1 MERYRM
7 ELTARSI
14 KDTLNEI
21 DEKYGEFI
29 NKTIDDIYNEI
40 LKAFLPD
47 SIEDK
52 VMEMKEKLGV
62 SQLSK
67 NVANFTK
74 DLINNK
80 NEKYAN
86 KNISELN
93 IEKETS
99 RIISAIK
106 DSYDL
111 SINQVERLEKNK
123 KTISNKVEQEIDK
136 KIKSYV
142 NAFEKNDQYINEW
155 KEFYNSK
162 DFKNMDKIYKK
173 IEKNMNNIIPTEEKI
188 KEVRKLE
195 NVHQL
200 IKRKGGDFNL
210 TNEEL
215 ELTQKLV

>member
-1 MERYRM
+1 M

-21 DEKYGEFI
+21 DEKYGESI
-29 NKTIDDIYNEI
+29 NKTIDNIYNEI
-40 LKAFLPD
+40 LKKFLPD

-52 VMEMKEKLGV
+52 VIEIKDKLGF

-80 NEKYAN
+80 NEKDVN
-86 KNISELN
+86 QNISELN

-99 RIISAIK
+99 KIISVIK

-111 SINQVERLEKNK
+111 SINQVEILEKNK

-136 KIKSYV
+136 EIKSYV
-142 NAFEKNDQYINEW
+142 NAFEKNDKYINEW

-173 IEKNMNNIIPTEEKI
+173 IEKNMKNIIPIEEKI
-188 KEVRKLE
+188 KEVRELE

>member
-1 MERYRM
+1 
-7 ELTARSI
+7 
-14 KDTLNEI
+14 
-21 DEKYGEFI
+21 
-29 NKTIDDIYNEI
+29 
-40 LKAFLPD
+40 
-47 SIEDK
+47 
-52 VMEMKEKLGV
+52 MKEKLGV

>member
-1 MERYRM
+1 M
-7 ELTARSI
+7 ELTARGM

-21 DEKYGEFI
+21 DEKYGECI
-29 NKTIDDIYNEI
+29 NKTIDNIYNEI

-52 VMEMKEKLGV
+52 VIEIKDKLGL
-62 SQLSK
+62 SQLSQ

-74 DLINNK
+74 DLIYNK
-80 NEKYAN
+80 NEKDAN
-86 KNISELN
+86 RSISKLD

-99 RIISAIK
+99 KIISGIT

-123 KTISNKVEQEIDK
+123 KTISNKVEQEINK
-136 KIKSYV
+136 EIKNYV
-142 NAFEKNDQYINEW
+142 NAFEKNNQNINEW
-155 KEFYNSK
+155 KQFYNSK
-162 DFKNMDKIYKK
+162 DFKNMDKVYKK
-173 IEKNMNNIIPTEEKI
+173 IEKNMQNIVPIEEKI
-188 KEVRKLE
+188 KEVRELE

-215 ELTQKLV
+215 ELTQKLL

>member
-1 MERYRM
+1 M

-21 DEKYGEFI
+21 DEKYGESI
-29 NKTIDDIYNEI
+29 NKTIDNIYNEI
-40 LKAFLPD
+40 LKTFLPD

-52 VMEMKEKLGV
+52 VIEIKDKLGL

-80 NEKYAN
+80 NEKN
-86 KNISELN
+86 VNRNISELN

-99 RIISAIK
+99 KIISAIK

-123 KTISNKVEQEIDK
+123 KTISNKVKQEIDK
-136 KIKSYV
+136 EIKSYV
-142 NAFEKNDQYINEW
+142 NAFEKNNQYINEW

-173 IEKNMNNIIPTEEKI
+173 IEKNMKNIIPIEEKI
-188 KEVRKLE
+188 KEVRELE

>member
-1 MERYRM
+1 M

-80 NEKYAN
+80 NGKYAN

>member
-1 MERYRM
+1 M

>member
-1 MERYRM
+1 M

-21 DEKYGEFI
+21 DEKYGESI
-29 NKTIDDIYNEI
+29 NKTIDNIYNEI
-40 LKAFLPD
+40 LKTFLPN

-52 VMEMKEKLGV
+52 LIEIKDKLGF

-80 NEKYAN
+80 NEKDVN

-99 RIISAIK
+99 KIISAIK

-111 SINQVERLEKNK
+111 SINQVEQLEKNK

-136 KIKSYV
+136 EIKSYV
-142 NAFEKNDQYINEW
+142 NAFEKNNQYINEW
-155 KEFYNSK
+155 KGFYNSK
-162 DFKNMDKIYKK
+162 DFKNMDKIYIK
-173 IEKNMNNIIPTEEKI
+173 IEKNMKNIIPIEEKI
-188 KEVRKLE
+188 KEVRELE
-195 NVHQL
+195 NMHQL

>member
-1 MERYRM
+1 M
-7 ELTARSI
+7 ELTARGM

-21 DEKYGEFI
+21 DEKYGECI
-29 NKTIDDIYNEI
+29 NKTIDNIYNEI
-40 LKAFLPD
+40 LRAFLPD

-52 VMEMKEKLGV
+52 VIEIKDKLGL
-62 SQLSK
+62 SQLSQ

-74 DLINNK
+74 DLIYNK
-80 NEKYAN
+80 NEKDAN
-86 KNISELN
+86 RSISKLD

-99 RIISAIK
+99 KIISGIT

-123 KTISNKVEQEIDK
+123 KTISNKVEQEINK
-136 KIKSYV
+136 EIKNYV
-142 NAFEKNDQYINEW
+142 NAFEKNNQNINEW
-155 KEFYNSK
+155 KQFYNSK
-162 DFKNMDKIYKK
+162 DFKNMDKVYKK
-173 IEKNMNNIIPTEEKI
+173 IEKNMQNIVPIEEKI
-188 KEVRKLE
+188 KEVRELE

-215 ELTQKLV
+215 ELTQKLL